1 MTPDAGRPRVA
12 VAISTR
18 DRPRALERCLRSLAA
33 GRLAPAEV
41 VVADQSDGVETREL
55 LAKRS
60 EDLGAV
66 TYVRARPGGL
76 GAAQN
81 DAVHATTLPVVAV
94 LDDDCVAD
102 ELWLESIARAFA
114 DDELAF
120 VSGPVLPL
128 GPAAPGLHPVASR
141 TSRERRELD
150 ARTLPW
156 DAGSGNNFAFRKVWF
171 ERIGGCDERLGP
183 GAPGKGGL
191 DMDLFRRLLR
201 AGARGRYEPDALVL
215 HERATTAG
223 RLARRFPYGY
233 GMGACCVLW
242 LRQGDGFGR
251 HVLARW
257 IAMRS
262 NWLARSL
269 ARGRWLAAREEVLV
283 LAGTVG
289 GVIFGLRARGA
300 RHG

>member
-1 MTPDAGRPRVA
+1 VTRSRRAAVA

-18 DRPRALERCLRSLAA
+18 DRPQALERCLRSLAA
-33 GRLAPAEV
+33 GRVAPSEI
-41 VVADQSDGVETREL
+41 VVADQSEGRETREL
-55 LAKRS
+55 LSPAPEEFGFVRH
-60 EDLGAV
+60 
-66 TYVRARPGGL
+66 VRARPGGL

-81 DAVHATTLPVVAV
+81 DAFRATTAPVVAV

-102 ELWLESIARAFA
+102 ERWLEAIVDAFG
-114 DDELAF
+114 DEELGL
-120 VSGPVLPL
+120 VGGPVLAL
-128 GPAAPGLHPVASR
+128 GPEAPGLHAVSTR

-150 ARTLPW
+150 ARSLPW
-156 DAGSGNNFAFRKVWF
+156 DAGSGNNFAVRKEWF

-201 AGARGRYEPDALVL
+201 AGARGRYEPDAIVF

-242 LRQGDGFGR
+242 IRQGDRFGLF
-251 HVLARW
+251 VLRRW

-262 NWLARSL
+262 NRLARSL
-269 ARGRWLAAREEVLV
+269 ARGRWLAVREEVLV

-289 GVIFGLRARGA
+289 GLVFGLRDRGP
-300 RHG
+300 RPG

>member
-1 MTPDAGRPRVA
+1 MSDPVA

-33 GRLAPAEV
+33 GRLEPAEV
-41 VVADQSDGVETREL
+41 VVSDQSEGAETREL
-55 LAKRS
+55 LTQAK
-60 EDLGAV
+60 LGFV
-66 TYVRARPGGL
+66 RYVRARPGGL
-76 GAAQN
+76 AAAQN
-81 DAVHATTLPVVAV
+81 DAVRATTAPVVAV

-102 ELWLESIARAFA
+102 EKWLESIASAFA
-114 DDELAF
+114 DEELAF
-120 VSGPVLPL
+120 LSGPVLPL
-128 GPAAPGLHPVASR
+128 GPETPGTHPVATR

-156 DAGSGNNFAFRKVWF
+156 DAGSGNNFAFRKAWF

-183 GAPGKGGL
+183 GARGKGAL

-201 AGARGRYEPDALVL
+201 TGARGRYEPDAIVL

-242 LRQGDGFGR
+242 MRQGDAHGFR
-251 HVLARW
+251 VLARW
-257 IAMRS
+257 LAMRT
-262 NWLARSL
+262 NRFARSL
-269 ARGRWLAAREEVLV
+269 ARGRWLAVREELLV
-283 LAGTVG
+283 LAGTAG
-289 GVIFGLRARGA
+289 GIVFGLRARDA
-300 RHG
+300 RRG

>member
-1 MTPDAGRPRVA
+1 MSRPDPPPLA

-18 DRPRALERCLRSLAA
+18 DRPKALERCLRSLAA
-33 GRLAPAEV
+33 GRVTPADV
-41 VVADQSDGVETREL
+41 VVADQSDGPQTREL
-55 LAKRS
+55 LAQAP
-60 EDLGAV
+60 DGLGAV
-66 TYVRARPGGL
+66 RYVQARPGGL

-81 DAVHATTLPVVAV
+81 DAIRATTAPLVAV

-102 ELWLESIARAFA
+102 ERWLDSIASAFA
-114 DDELAF
+114 DEELAF

-128 GPAAPGLHPVASR
+128 GPDAPGMHPVASR

-156 DAGSGNNFAFRKVWF
+156 DAGSGNNFALRKAWF
-171 ERIGGCDERLGP
+171 ERVGGCDERLGP
-183 GAPGKGGL
+183 GAPGRGGL

-201 AGARGRYEPDALVL
+201 SGARGRYEPDAVVL

-242 LRQGDGFGR
+242 VRQGDRFGLP
-251 HVLARW
+251 VLGHW
-257 IAMRS
+257 LAMRS
-262 NWLARSL
+262 NRLARSL
-269 ARGRWLAAREEVLV
+269 ARGRWLAVREEALV
-283 LAGTVG
+283 LAGTVAG
-289 GVIFGLRARGA
+289 LSFGLRAREPRRG
-300 RHG
+300 

>member
-1 MTPDAGRPRVA
+1 MTHAPPV

-33 GRLAPAEV
+33 GRLVPGEV
-41 VVADQSDGVETREL
+41 VVADQSDGPETREL
-55 LAKRS
+55 LAQPR
-60 EDLGAV
+60 DGLGV
-66 TYVRARPGGL
+66 RYLRARPGGL
-76 GAAQN
+76 APAQN
-81 DAVHATTLPVVAV
+81 DAVRAASAPVVAV

-102 ELWLESIARAFA
+102 ERWLESIADAFA
-114 DDELAF
+114 DEELAF
-120 VSGPVLPL
+120 LSGTVLPL
-128 GPAAPGLHPVASR
+128 GPDTPGLHPVATR

-156 DAGSGNNFAFRKVWF
+156 DAGSGNNFAFRKAWF

-183 GAPGKGGL
+183 GAPGKGAV

-201 AGARGRYEPDALVL
+201 AGARGRYEPDAIVF
-215 HERATTAG
+215 HERATRAG

-242 LRQGDGFGR
+242 MRQGDAFGR
-251 HVLARW
+251 HVLGRW

-262 NWLARSL
+262 NVLARSL
-269 ARGRWLAAREEVLV
+269 ARGRWLAVREELLV
-283 LAGTVG
+283 LAGTIG
-289 GVIFGLRARGA
+289 GIVFGLRARQPRRG
-300 RHG
+300 

>member
-1 MTPDAGRPRVA
+1 MTAVA

-18 DRPRALERCLRSLAA
+18 DRPEALARCLRSLAA

-41 VVADQSDGVETREL
+41 IVADQSDGPETRQL
-55 LAKRS
+55 LAEHPDVR
-60 EDLGAV
+60 
-66 TYVRARPGGL
+66 YVRARPGGL

-81 DAVHATTLPVVAV
+81 DAFRATSAPVVAV

-102 ELWLESIARAFA
+102 AGWLESIAAAFA
-114 DDELAF
+114 DEELAF

-128 GPAAPGLHPVASR
+128 GPETPGMHAVASR

-156 DAGSGNNFAFRKVWF
+156 DAGSGNNFALRRAWF

-183 GAPGKGGL
+183 GAPGRGGL
-191 DMDLFRRLLR
+191 DMDLFRRVLR
-201 AGARGRYEPDALVL
+201 AGARGRYEPDAIVE

-242 LRQGDGFGR
+242 VRQGDAFGR
-251 HVLARW
+251 RVLARW

-262 NWLARSL
+262 SWLARSL
-269 ARGRWLAAREEVLV
+269 ARGRWLSAREEMLV

-289 GVIFGLRARGA
+289 GVIFGLRARDA
-300 RHG
+300 RRD

>member
-1 MTPDAGRPRVA
+1 MTRVA

-18 DRPRALERCLRSLAA
+18 DRPEALARCLRSLAA

-41 VVADQSDGVETREL
+41 IVADQSDGPETRQL
-55 LAKRS
+55 LA
-60 EDLGAV
+60 EHPDV
-66 TYVRARPGGL
+66 QYVSARPGGL

-81 DAVHATTLPVVAV
+81 DAVRATTAPVVAV
-94 LDDDCVAD
+94 LDDDCVA
-102 ELWLESIARAFA
+102 EEGWLESIASTLAT

-128 GPAAPGLHPVASR
+128 GPETPGLHAVASR

-156 DAGSGNNFAFRKVWF
+156 DAGSGNNFALRKAWF

-201 AGARGRYEPDALVL
+201 AGARGRYEPDAIVF

-233 GMGACCVLW
+233 GMAACCVLW
-242 LRQGDGFGR
+242 MRQGDAFGR

-257 IAMRS
+257 VAMRA
-262 NWLARSL
+262 NRLARSL
-269 ARGRWLAAREEVLV
+269 ARGRWLAVREETLV
-283 LAGTVG
+283 LAGTLG
-289 GVIFGLRARGA
+289 GLIFGLRARGA
-300 RHG
+300 RDD

>member
-1 MTPDAGRPRVA
+1 MTDVA

-18 DRPRALERCLRSLAA
+18 DRPDALARCLRSLAA
-33 GRLAPAEV
+33 GRLPPAEV
-41 VVADQSDGVETREL
+41 IVADQSDGPETRQL
-55 LAKRS
+55 LAEQPDVR
-60 EDLGAV
+60 
-66 TYVRARPGGL
+66 YVRARPGGL

-81 DAVHATTLPVVAV
+81 DAFRATSAPIVAV

-102 ELWLESIARAFA
+102 EGWLESIAQAFA
-114 DDELAF
+114 DEELAF
-120 VSGPVLPL
+120 LSGPVLAL
-128 GPAAPGLHPVASR
+128 GPETPGTHPVATR
-141 TSRERRELD
+141 TSRERRDLD

-156 DAGSGNNFAFRKVWF
+156 DAGSGNNFALRKAWF

-183 GAPGKGGL
+183 GAPGRGAL

-201 AGARGRYEPDALVL
+201 AGARGRYEPDAIVL

-242 LRQGDGFGR
+242 MRQGDAHGAR
-251 HVLARW
+251 VLARW

-262 NWLARSL
+262 NVLARSL
-269 ARGRWLAAREEVLV
+269 ARGRWLEAREELLV
-283 LAGTVG
+283 LAGTAG
-289 GVIFGLRARGA
+289 GIVFGLRARQPRRG
-300 RHG
+300 

>member
-1 MTPDAGRPRVA
+1 MTGAPAPVA

-18 DRPRALERCLRSLAA
+18 DRPEALARCLRSLAA

-41 VVADQSDGVETREL
+41 IVADQSDGPETRQL
-55 LAKRS
+55 LAERP
-60 EDLGAV
+60 DV
-66 TYVRARPGGL
+66 RYVRARPGGL

-81 DAVHATTLPVVAV
+81 DAFRATSAPVVAV

-102 ELWLESIARAFA
+102 ERWLESIAAAFA
-114 DDELAF
+114 DEELAF

-128 GPAAPGLHPVASR
+128 GPETPGMHAVASR

-156 DAGSGNNFAFRKVWF
+156 DAGSGNNFALRRTWF

-191 DMDLFRRLLR
+191 DMDLFRRVLR
-201 AGARGRYEPDALVL
+201 AGARGRYEPDAIVE

-242 LRQGDGFGR
+242 VRQGDAFGR
-251 HVLARW
+251 RVLARW

-269 ARGRWLAAREEVLV
+269 ARGRWLTAREEVLV

-289 GVIFGLRARGA
+289 GVIFGLLARDA
-300 RHG
+300 QRS